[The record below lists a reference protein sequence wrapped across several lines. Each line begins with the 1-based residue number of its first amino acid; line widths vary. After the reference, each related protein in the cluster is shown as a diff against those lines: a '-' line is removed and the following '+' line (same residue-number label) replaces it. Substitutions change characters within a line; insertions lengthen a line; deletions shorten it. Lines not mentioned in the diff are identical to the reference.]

1 MLVKGENQLHTE
13 LDCERN
19 VTKKSVNIYFLV
31 KDSNAEK
38 GACVTGGFLELQ
50 GAQNIMYNEGM
61 MFMV

>member
-19 VTKKSVNIYFLV
+19 VRNKSVNTYPLV
-31 KDSNAEK
+31 KDSDAEK

-50 GAQNIMYNEGM
+50 
-61 MFMV
+61 